1 MLPGRPGSSG
11 SAGDGV
17 QAVLDDPQTARR
29 QLASPYIGRLP
40 LATAIDQFYTA
51 KRGVHPRRSASAWLA
66 LCPAA
71 ITRIRKHA
79 ESMNAAPRVGQA
91 QSQLSSLPWHE
102 YWNTD

>member
-1 MLPGRPGSSG
+1 MAVLAATARDGWLPPLAGLVVARTFALREVRTRAVRPRPGWRC
-11 SAGDGV
+11 A
-17 QAVLDDPQTARR
+17 
-29 QLASPYIGRLP
+29 
-40 LATAIDQFYTA
+40 
-51 KRGVHPRRSASAWLA
+51 
-66 LCPAA
+66 AA